1 MKKVFSK
8 ENNLSV
14 VVVVVVLTF
23 NRSVDE
29 LIPSKQ

>member
-8 ENNLSV
+8 ENNLSF
-14 VVVVVVLTF
+14 VVVVLTF